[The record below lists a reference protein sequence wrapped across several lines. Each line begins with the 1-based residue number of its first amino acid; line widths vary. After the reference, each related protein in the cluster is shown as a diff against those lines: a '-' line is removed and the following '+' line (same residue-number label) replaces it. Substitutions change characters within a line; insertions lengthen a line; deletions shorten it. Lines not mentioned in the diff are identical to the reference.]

1 MKATGIV
8 RRIDDYVIIRLSRNP
23 LGGVSLILSEDLEL
37 VAREDGLDVH
47 NVMREEVKNR
57 TDFVI

>member
-1 MKATGIV
+1 M
-8 RRIDDYVIIRLSRNP
+8 
-23 LGGVSLILSEDLEL
+23 ILSEDLEL

-57 TDFVI
+57 TDCAIQSTYLNFHLNSGRFYGNL